1 MNEINTTTTFIS
13 TRAWVRDEQLK
24 EKRVLQRRE
33 RLCNALNIAK
43 WIITVLTILTTFW
56 ATVWLWYFAVS

>member
-43 WIITVLTILTTFW
+43 WIITVLTITR
-56 ATVWLWYFAVS
+56 